1 MCIEYSKFPNESV
14 HTECIR
20 YESVR
25 VLTRPL
31 RHRFVIVTGGPV
43 SGRTLCSTRFR
54 HSRKIGWNAIRNIG
68 RKFVRWHQSMKG
80 KWQQRLL
87 VVHGRS
93 GKKKKKGNVG
103 WIARHRG
110 SCPFS
115 RINGSLDCQP
125 CPSVTL
131 CALCPHV
138 VVCRRVSKFTKIHVS
153 LCFSREKNKCSV
165 YVQL

>member
-1 MCIEYSKFPNESV
+1 MCIEYLKFPNESV

-31 RHRFVIVTGGPV
+31 RHRFVIVTG
-43 SGRTLCSTRFR
+43 RTCF
-54 HSRKIGWNAIRNIG
+54 
-68 RKFVRWHQSMKG
+68 G
-80 KWQQRLL
+80 KDGLL
-87 VVHGRS
+87 NEIPPFAKNRVERDQKHRQEICTVTSKYERQVATTTSARRARGVE
-93 GKKKKKGNVG
+93 KKGNVG
-103 WIARHRG
+103 WIARHTG

-131 CALCPHV
+131 CAPLYVHMSSPV
-138 VVCRRVSKFTKIHVS
+138 VVYRNSRKFMFLFVFRYRGK
-153 LCFSREKNKCSV
+153 K
-165 YVQL
+165 